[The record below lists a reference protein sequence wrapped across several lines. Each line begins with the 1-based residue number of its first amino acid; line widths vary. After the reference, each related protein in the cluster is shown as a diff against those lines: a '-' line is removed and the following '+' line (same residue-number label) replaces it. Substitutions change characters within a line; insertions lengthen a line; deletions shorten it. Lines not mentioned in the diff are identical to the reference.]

1 MDRIGWGVLGY
12 ARIAREQVIPA
23 IQKSSQSELRAIAS
37 QTAQRLADCRVEH
50 PGVKVYGTYDELL
63 ADPEVQA
70 VFIPLPNSLHKEWT
84 IKAAERGKH
93 VLCEKPLA
101 LDAAECREMIAACA
115 AHRVKLMEAFMYR
128 YTDRVRK
135 VEEILRSGALGEIRL
150 IRSAFHF
157 PLRRDPDIRLVQELG
172 GGSLYDVGSY
182 TVNFLGLVTGSAPIS
197 VKAEAVTK
205 NGVDLGFSAVLRYP
219 GGVLAMLSSGFQA
232 HARYNFGEVMGTAGL
247 LEVPDVFLGMNGGIY
262 LTTAEGRREIP
273 VAESDRYLLEVEDFA
288 AAVLEDRQPFL
299 SVEESLR
306 NMEIMD
312 KLRAS
317 IQTG

>member
-1 MDRIGWGVLGY
+1 MDRINWGVLGY
-12 ARIAREQVIPA
+12 ARIAREKVLPA
-23 IQKSSQSELRAIAS
+23 LQKASNSKLLAIAS
-37 QTAQRLADCRVEH
+37 QSAQRLAECREKH
-50 PGVKVYGTYDELL
+50 PGVKLYGSYDELL
-63 ADPEVQA
+63 ADPEIQA

-101 LDAAECREMIAACA
+101 LNAAECREMIAACA

-135 VEEILRSGALGEIRL
+135 VEEILRRGVLGEIRL

-157 PLRRDPDIRLVQELG
+157 PLRRDPDIRLVPELG

-182 TVNFLGLVTGSAPIS
+182 AVNFAGLVTGCAPVS
-197 VKAEAVTK
+197 CKAEAVMR
-205 NGVDLGFSAVLRYP
+205 NGVDIGFSAVLRYP
-219 GGVLAMLSSGFQA
+219 HEVLAILSSGFQA
-232 HARYNFGEVMGTAGL
+232 HALYNFSEVMGTAGL
-247 LEVPDVFLGMNGGIY
+247 LEIPDVFLGANGPIY

-288 AAVLEDRQPFL
+288 AAILEDRQPLL
-299 SVEESLR
+299 SIEESLR

-312 KLRAS
+312 GLRAS
-317 IQTG
+317 IQAG